1 MPSTQAPTA
10 APATAPTAAPTL
22 DQRVEALELFMQH
35 LVLVVECETH
45 FTAEALGRWMDIAR
59 SRMQATS
66 STQPGTQ
73 HALAVLQ
80 RRVLGAG

>member
-1 MPSTQAPTA
+1 MPSTQSPTA
-10 APATAPTAAPTL
+10 APATAPMAAPTL

-59 SRMQATS
+59 ARMRETASTS
-66 STQPGTQ
+66 PGTQ
-73 HALAVLQ
+73 QALAALQ
-80 RRVLGAG
+80 HHVLG